1 MNAPISIDRSLFE
14 SLNQSLDGN
23 VEFDSLTRKLYS
35 TDASVYQRLPA
46 AVAFPK
52 SAGDIQKLIE
62 FANTHDISLVPRT
75 AGTSLAGQ
83 VVGNGIIVDVG
94 KHFTTIGDIDLEKRT
109 VVVQPGVVRDEL
121 NLKLAPHGLMFGPET
136 STSNRAMIGG
146 MLGNNSCGSNSIVYG
161 TTRDQTIEVTGFLSD
176 GSEVTFGPLSKMEFH
191 QKCEL
196 HTVEGEIYRTIAA
209 TLTPP
214 ENRQL
219 ISDQFPNPSI
229 HRRNTG
235 YAIDALMHCNSFDT
249 QSDKPLNVCKLIAG
263 SEGTLFFA
271 TSIKLQLHPLPPK
284 ENVLLCVHFKS
295 VDEALR
301 ANIIAMQHPVHA
313 SELIDQLVLE
323 GAARNISQRENL
335 KFVEGEPGAILVLS
349 LRGETRNQIDQLFN
363 TIQEQLANA
372 QLGYAFPVLSG
383 DDIKR
388 IWDLRKAGL
397 GVVANVP
404 GDAKPVAV
412 IEDTAVSI
420 EDLPAYIRD
429 IDQLLIEKHDCQC
442 VYYAHAGSGEIHMR
456 PVIDLK
462 KPDGVKQFRNIA
474 TDVAALVRKYNGS
487 LSGEHGDGLARSEF
501 IESMVGPE
509 CYDMM
514 RQIKTAFDP
523 KGIFNPGKIVDPW
536 PMDRSLRFEDRPN
549 TRELETVFDFE
560 KTLGLQR
567 AAEMCSGSGDCRKT
581 AQIGGTMCPSFM
593 ATRNER
599 DSTRARA
606 NIVRHVLAESEGD
619 RRKLANPEIADA
631 MDLCLACKGCK
642 SECPSNVDVG
652 KMKAEFQQAWHDRF
666 GVPRRTKLIASIDRL
681 NRIGA
686 KFRWLSNF
694 VVSNSV
700 TGWLLKKSAGFATK
714 RSLPTF
720 SAQSLRS
727 WFNEHTP
734 HANANSKGRVL
745 FFCDE
750 FTNFNESQIGI
761 AAIEVLEQLG
771 WAVEMPNH
779 LESGRAS
786 LSKGLLRNA
795 RDIASKNV
803 KLLAPIVKDDF
814 PLISVEPS
822 AILSF
827 RDEYIDLLRG
837 EEKESAKLLAKNCLT
852 FEEFIRRE
860 VDAGNITSKQF
871 TSENK
876 TIRLHG
882 HCHEKSLIGLVPAI
896 RTLGLP
902 ENYRVRLIPSGCCGM
917 AGSFGYESEHFDV
930 SMKIGELVL
939 FPTVRSEPADSL
951 IAATGTS
958 CRHQIK
964 DGTNRLALHPAE
976 ILRSALSQS
985 KVTKKT

>member
-1 MNAPISIDRSLFE
+1 MNAPTSIDQSLLE
-14 SLNQSLDGN
+14 SLKQSLDGN
-23 VEFDSLTRKLYS
+23 IEFDSLTRKLYS
-35 TDASVYQRLPA
+35 TDASVYQQLPT
-46 AVAFPK
+46 AVAFPE
-52 SAGDIQKLIE
+52 SADDIQRLIE
-62 FANTHDISLVPRT
+62 FANANDISLVPRT

-83 VVGNGIIVDVG
+83 VVGSGIIVDVG
-94 KHFTTIGDIDLEKRT
+94 KHFTTIGDIDLENRT

-176 GSEVTFGPLSKMEFH
+176 GSEATFGPLSKTEFE

-196 HTVEGEIYRTIAA
+196 QSLEGKIYRAIAA
-209 TLTPP
+209 TLGPDA
-214 ENRQL
+214 NRQL
-219 ISDQFPNPSI
+219 ISEQFPKPTI

-235 YAIDALMHCNSFDT
+235 YAIDALMHCNAFDT
-249 QSDKPLNVCKLIAG
+249 ESNSPLNVCKLIAG

-284 ENVLLCVHFKS
+284 ENILLCVHFTS

-313 SELIDQLVLE
+313 SELIDQLVLQ
-323 GAARNISQRENL
+323 GAARNIGQRENL
-335 KFVEGEPGAILVLS
+335 KFVEGDPGAILVLS
-349 LRGETRNQIDQLFN
+349 LRGDTRDEIDRLSS
-363 TIQEQLANA
+363 TIQNQLTEAG
-372 QLGYAFPVLSG
+372 LGYAFPVLSG

-397 GVVANVP
+397 GVVANVR

-420 EDLPAYIRD
+420 EDLPAYIQD
-429 IDQLLIEKHDCQC
+429 IDQLLLEKHDCQC

-462 KPDGVKQFRNIA
+462 KPDGVKLFRNIA

-501 IESMVGPE
+501 IESMIGPE
-509 CYDMM
+509 CYDLL
-514 RQIKTAFDP
+514 REIKTAFDP
-523 KGIFNPGKIVDPW
+523 KGIFNPGKIVDPE
-536 PMDRSLRFEDRPN
+536 PMDRALRFEGRPD
-549 TRELETVFDFE
+549 TRNLETVFDFDN
-560 KTLGLQR
+560 TLGLQR

-581 AQIGGTMCPSFM
+581 AAIGGTMCPSFM

-599 DSTRARA
+599 DTTRARA
-606 NIVRHVLAESEGD
+606 NILRHVIADSGD
-619 RRKLANPEIADA
+619 TPNPLANAEIRDA
-631 MDLCLACKGCK
+631 MDLCLSCKGCK

-652 KMKAEFQQAWHDRF
+652 KMKAEFLQAWQDKH
-666 GVPRRTKLIASIDRL
+666 GVSRRTKLIANIDRL
-681 NRIGA
+681 NRLGA

-694 VVSNSV
+694 MASNAV

-720 SAQSLRS
+720 SPISLRS
-727 WFNEHTP
+727 WFRKHTP
-734 HANANSKGRVL
+734 HTNAGNKGKVL

-750 FTNFNESQIGI
+750 FTNFNESHVGI
-761 AAIEVLEQLG
+761 AAIEVLERLG
-771 WAVEMPNH
+771 WTVEMPQH

-786 LSKGLLRNA
+786 LSKGLLRKA
-795 RDIASKNV
+795 RDIASANV
-803 KLLAPIVKDDF
+803 RTLAPIVNDDC
-814 PLISVEPS
+814 PLISIEPS

-837 EEKESAKLLAKNCLT
+837 AEKESAKQLAKNCLT
-852 FEEFIRRE
+852 FEEFFRRE
-860 VDAGNITSKQF
+860 VEARNITSEHF
-871 TSENK
+871 TSESK

-896 RTLGLP
+896 RTLQLP

-917 AGSFGYESEHFDV
+917 AGSFGYESEHYEV

-939 FPTVRSEPADSL
+939 FPTVRSEPDDSL

-964 DGTNRLALHPAE
+964 DGTDKRAFHPAE
-976 ILRSALSQS
+976 ILRQALN
-985 KVTKKT
+985 T